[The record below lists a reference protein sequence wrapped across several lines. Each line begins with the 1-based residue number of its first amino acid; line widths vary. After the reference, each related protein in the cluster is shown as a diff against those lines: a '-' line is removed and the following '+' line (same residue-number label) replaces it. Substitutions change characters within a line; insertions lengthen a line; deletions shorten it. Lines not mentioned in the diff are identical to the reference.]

1 MLGGNKKGYG
11 GEMRYCVTC
20 LSPETRPRI
29 TFDDTGKC
37 NACQWAETKKSIDWD
52 GKRNDLKQLCN
63 IYRRNDYWDVIVPC
77 SGGKDGSYVAW
88 KLKHEF
94 DMHPLCIT
102 FAPPMPTQ
110 IGQENLRNFIA
121 SGFEHIQINPNPQ
134 IYRALNKKGFIE
146 QGRPKL
152 GFVVGIS
159 TAITRMAIS
168 MKIPFVMWGEEGE
181 SEYGGSMEQI
191 NKDKIDRDY
200 LTNFYYSG
208 HDPEE
213 YLRDFSQQ
221 DLLWWSLPTQDEMNM
236 ANLYQTHWSKF
247 EPWDDQL
254 HRDLVI
260 EKCGLRTEQQL
271 GTFTDYAQLDDIL
284 QDFHAYMMFLKFG
297 FGRATS
303 DVNLAIRAGRITRD
317 EGLGI
322 VNWEDGVFPARYFD
336 QYCDYFNM
344 KRNDFWAI
352 IKFWINKEILNVTR
366 QLKEDPH

>member
-1 MLGGNKKGYG
+1 M
-11 GEMRYCVTC
+11 EYCSCC
-20 LSPETRPRI
+20 LNNSLRPRI
-29 TFDDTGKC
+29 TFNDTGKC
-37 NACQWAETKKSIDWD
+37 SACQWAETKKSIDWD

-63 IYRRNDYWDVIVPC
+63 TYRRNDYWDVIVPC

-94 DMHPLCIT
+94 GMHPLCIT

-110 IGQENLRNFIA
+110 IGKENLRNFIA
-121 SGFEHIQINPNPQ
+121 SGFDHMQINPNPQ
-134 IYRALNKKGFIE
+134 IYRLLNKKGFIE

-152 GFVVGIS
+152 GFVMGIS

-181 SEYGGSMEQI
+181 SEYGGSMEQATK
-191 NKDKIDRDY
+191 NKIDRDY
-200 LTNFYYSG
+200 LVQCYYSG
-208 HDPEE
+208 HDPGE
-213 YLRDFSQQ
+213 YLRDFSQH

-236 ANLYQTHWSKF
+236 VNIYQTHWSKF

-254 HRDLVI
+254 HRDLAI
-260 EKCGLRTEQQL
+260 EKCDLRTEQQI

-284 QDFHAYMMFLKFG
+284 QDLHAYMMFLKFG

-317 EGLGI
+317 EGLVIVKDKDGI
-322 VNWEDGVFPARYFD
+322 FPWDYWNKYFEYFD
-336 QYCDYFNM
+336 M
-344 KRNDFWAI
+344 KEYEFWEVIDSWAN
-352 IKFWINKEILNVTR
+352 NKILEKNERRAFFSVW
-366 QLKEDPH
+366 QLKEALH